1 MIEFSL
7 LITGSL
13 LILQN
18 TKPDFINCGKI
29 MEYLGLKPKECS
41 VSKLILKKRMYRA
54 SLRQRSC
61 YGNARSLA
69 ALKKPVATMG
79 FKQPRPESKELSGQ
93 RTAVLRETKSPQRAH
108 VETSLFPD
116 AHQAAVRRVR
126 FAPWKGSAWHFRK
139 WGWTL
144 NRSMRKLTL
153 SEPLRPNIV

>member
-29 MEYLGLKPKECS
+29 MEYLGLKPAECS
-41 VSKLILKKRMYRA
+41 VSKLILKKRMSRA

-61 YGNARSLA
+61 CRNARSLA
-69 ALKKPVATMG
+69 ALKRPVATIG
-79 FKQPRPESKELSGQ
+79 FKQPRPESKELSGE
-93 RTAVLRETKSPQRAH
+93 RTTVLRETKSPQRIH

-116 AHQAAVRRVR
+116 AHQTALRRVR
-126 FAPWKGSAWHFRK
+126 FVPWKGSA
-139 WGWTL
+139 
-144 NRSMRKLTL
+144 
-153 SEPLRPNIV
+153 